1 MTARVSAD
9 SLRLSIVLATDTYET
24 LRPVIQSL
32 RRQIDRE
39 HLEIVIIAPGES
51 LGRIE
56 LVSVGW
62 VRRCAGRGGF
72 HTAVA
77 AACTCGRGA
86 RRIDTDRV
94 CRRDTL
100 LS

>member
-51 LGRIE
+51 LGRIDFD
-56 LVSVGW
+56 SVGW
-62 VRRCAGRGGF
+62 VRRCAGRGDF
-72 HTAVA
+72 PTAVA
-77 AACTCGRGA
+77 AAGTCGGGA

>member
-9 SLRLSIVLATDTYET
+9 SLRLSIVSATDTYET

-51 LGRIE
+51 LVRIVRKPDGRLTAQASACE
-56 LVSVGW
+56 LSGP
-62 VRRCAGRGGF
+62 
-72 HTAVA
+72 
-77 AACTCGRGA
+77 
-86 RRIDTDRV
+86 
-94 CRRDTL
+94 
-100 LS
+100 